1 MMCMKKIKEYF
12 SHISIDCMAACLY
25 FLCMP
30 YTIVTTP
37 FGSLL
42 KVITFPVTALLL
54 LKLFLGNTKPLRF
67 NSVHLVYSLYIL
79 ISFCG
84 LFMLRTTESV
94 TYIKDI
100 LLSYVVIML
109 VTMRTYNKYEKELID
124 STWIVVGVICI
135 WLCLTS
141 NNVINEFEN
150 RTVIYIFGFTEDPN
164 QFCAYYIMPVMVAMK
179 RIVEKRKTLP
189 LYIIMIILTLYA
201 VLKTGSRGGLLGVLL
216 GMFCFIMIGTKSIK
230 AKMGITFAAILTGIL
245 VVTVIFPMLP
255 EDIQDRFTVENVAA
269 NGGSGRTEIWEYLI
283 KYTGETPGRIIHG
296 SGMLSTYP
304 IIEANRSV
312 GGALEHGRVAHNQFV
327 QVFTDQGLIGLLG
340 FAALI
345 MVCIF
350 RNIKKEPYIT
360 ASFVS
365 VISFAMSLTMYIFK
379 PYLNIIM
386 MCAMNF
392 IDEDD
397 EVLNEDK
404 VCVDKKENK
413 KIAE

>member
-1 MMCMKKIKEYF
+1 MKKIKEYF

-42 KVITFPVTALLL
+42 KVITFPVTAVLLV
-54 LKLFLGNTKPLRF
+54 KLFLGKTKPLRF
-67 NSVHLVYSLYIL
+67 NSVHLVYSLYIV

-84 LFMLRTTESV
+84 LLMLRIPESV
-94 TYIKDI
+94 TCVKDMM
-100 LLSYVVIML
+100 LSYVVIML
-109 VTMRTYNKYEKELID
+109 VTMRTYNKYEQELID
-124 STWIVVGVICI
+124 STWIAVGVICI
-135 WLCLTS
+135 WLCLAS
-141 NNVINEFEN
+141 NNMINEFEN

-164 QFCAYYIMPVMVAMK
+164 QFCAYYIMPTMVAIK
-179 RIVEKRKTLP
+179 RTVEKRKTMP

-201 VLKTGSRGGLLGVLL
+201 ILKTGSRGGLLGVLL
-216 GMFCFIMIGTKSIK
+216 GIFCFIVVGTKSIK
-230 AKMGITFAAILTGIL
+230 AKIGITFAAILAGIL

-283 KYTGETPGRIIHG
+283 KYTVETPGRMIHG

-304 IIEANRSV
+304 ILEANK
-312 GGALEHGRVAHNQFV
+312 GAGEVFDHARVAHNQLV

-340 FAALI
+340 FMTLI
-345 MVCIF
+345 IVCIF
-350 RNIKKEPYIT
+350 RNKKKEPYIT

-365 VISFAMSLTMYIFK
+365 VISFAMSLTMYVFK

-392 IDEDD
+392 TDEDN

-404 VCVDKKENK
+404 VCKDKKENK